1 MRRGRFLFDRNLVT
15 LYASDPMVLS
25 SFRQDS
31 GRWWLREVAVAVIC
45 LGLFVSLTAAAVAED
60 RVDQGEGGWPHPPTS
75 GLLVVAGAQDSASAY
90 TWLPLAEERRRLL
103 VWEQGV
109 LSIPDSLEVRL
120 QGRDLAVPYLP
131 VLIGV
136 SHRSG
141 LRFETGHYDIEQPL
155 LLSDGRLQLL
165 AASGKLT
172 IERGRI
178 VYEAAEPSTDP
189 RSSYL
194 FVAALLIISFLLLA
208 RARSRLK
215 KK

>member
-1 MRRGRFLFDRNLVT
+1 
-15 LYASDPMVLS
+15 MVHLGIQ
-25 SFRQDS
+25 QDS
-31 GRWWLREVAVAVIC
+31 GRWSHREVVAAVIC
-45 LGLFVSLTAAAVAED
+45 LGLLVSLTTAAVADED
-60 RVDQGEGGWPHPPTS
+60 PDQVVDQGAGDWPHPRTP
-75 GLLVVAGAQDSASAY
+75 GLLILTAAPDTATAF

-103 VWEQGV
+103 VWDQGV
-109 LSIPDSLEVRL
+109 LSIPDTLEVQL
-120 QGRDLAVPYLP
+120 LGRDLAVPYLLG
-131 VLIGV
+131 LIGV

-141 LRFETGHYDIEQPL
+141 LRFETGHYDIKQPL

-172 IERGRI
+172 IEQGRI

-189 RSSYL
+189 RSNYL

>member
-1 MRRGRFLFDRNLVT
+1 
-15 LYASDPMVLS
+15 MVLHS
-25 SFRQDS
+25 IRQDS
-31 GRWWLREVAVAVIC
+31 GRWSHRDFVVAVIC
-45 LGLFVSLTAAAVAED
+45 LGLVVSLPAAAVADED
-60 RVDQGEGGWPHPPTS
+60 PDQGVDQGAGGWPHPRTP
-75 GLLVVAGAQDSASAY
+75 GLLILTAAPDTAAAF

-109 LSIPDSLEVRL
+109 LSIPDTLEVHL

-131 VLIGV
+131 GLIGV

-165 AASGKLT
+165 AARGKLT
-172 IERGRI
+172 IEQGRI
-178 VYEAAEPSTDP
+178 VYEAAGPSTDP

>member
-1 MRRGRFLFDRNLVT
+1 MRRGRFLFDHNLVT
-15 LYASDPMVLS
+15 LYASELMEPS
-25 SFRQDS
+25 NIRQDS
-31 GRWWLREVAVAVIC
+31 KRWSRREIAVAVIC
-45 LGLFVSLTAAAVAED
+45 LGLLVSLKAPAVAED
-60 RVDQGEGGWPHPPTS
+60 REDQGEAGWPHPPTS
-75 GLLVVAGAQDSASAY
+75 GLLVVAAAQDSAAAY
-90 TWLPLAEERRRLL
+90 TWLPLPEERRRLL

-109 LSIPDSLEVRL
+109 LSIPDSLEVHL
-120 QGRDLAVPYLP
+120 QGRDLAVPYLQ

-136 SHRSG
+136 SHQSG
-141 LRFETGHYDIEQPL
+141 LRFETGHYDIEHPL

-178 VYEAAEPSTDP
+178 VYEAARPSTDP

-194 FVAALLIISFLLLA
+194 FVAALLIVSFLLLA